1 MRKTGKGVVS
11 INPNIIDGFFIEH
24 FLEYKTEPLGLISL
38 SQGFF
43 LIILP
48 VFYSFDYGTSFMTRP

>member
-24 FLEYKTEPLGLISL
+24 FLEYKTEPAWLDIPLAGLLLDNIAS
-38 SQGFF
+38 
-43 LIILP
+43 ILL
-48 VFYSFDYGTSFMTRP
+48 VRLW